1 MGKYKNLVKQ
11 KIINELPII
20 FDYTIESGVWYKY
33 GVQKIDTDGVR
44 SKMNQTGMVMRNFN
58 YSFLL
63 GQNNQQLKLMFDNTM
78 NSFKIQMQES
88 KIDPIGANYPIIT
101 RNASSK
107 YRIIPINS
115 LISFWMDENNLFCN
129 KKDIY
134 QYDDVLDEY
143 ELYKWL
149 YLWKRF

>member
-1 MGKYKNLVKQ
+1 
-11 KIINELPII
+11 
-20 FDYTIESGVWYKY
+20 
-33 GVQKIDTDGVR
+33 
-44 SKMNQTGMVMRNFN
+44 MNQTGRVMRNFN

-78 NSFKIQMQES
+78 NSFKIQIQES
-88 KIDPIGANYPIIT
+88 KYDLIGTNYPIIT
-101 RNASSK
+101 RNASTK
-107 YRIIPINS
+107 YRTFPING

-143 ELYKWL
+143 ELYNNDNNIM
-149 YLWKRF
+149 